1 MKQLSQLF
9 VLSSISFISAST
21 SQDVLSQA
29 SVTPS
34 DDVIIDVP
42 AKHIT
47 HDAPVNGESR
57 ANRSPAVE
65 PRVYVEDE
73 TTGRMY
79 YYDYPKQVSHAE
91 QTPPKL

>member
-9 VLSSISFISAST
+9 VLSSITFISAST
-21 SQDVLSQA
+21 SQDVLGQA
-29 SVTPS
+29 SNPPAT
-34 DDVIIDVP
+34 DDVAIDVP
-42 AKHIT
+42 AKHI
-47 HDAPVNGESR
+47 NKGSSESR

-73 TTGRMY
+73 TTGNLY

-91 QTPPKL
+91 QNPPKL

>member
-1 MKQLSQLF
+1 MKQLSRLF

-29 SVTPS
+29 ATTPS
-34 DDVIIDVP
+34 DDVTIDVP
-42 AKHIT
+42 AKHTTHSPIT
-47 HDAPVNGESR
+47 VESR

-73 TTGRMY
+73 TTGNLY

-91 QTPPKL
+91 QNPPKL